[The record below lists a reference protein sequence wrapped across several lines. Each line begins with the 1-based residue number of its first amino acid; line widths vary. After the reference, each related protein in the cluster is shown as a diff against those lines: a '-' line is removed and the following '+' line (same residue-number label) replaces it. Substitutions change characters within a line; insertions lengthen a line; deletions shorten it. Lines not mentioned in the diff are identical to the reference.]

1 MTTAALLR
9 TEGLTLRY
17 GRFTAVHD
25 VSIEL
30 QAGRR
35 YGVLGPNGAGKT
47 SLLNLL
53 TGTHRASAGRI
64 LLDGVD
70 ITAHGPEQRRH
81 AGLGRSFQKT
91 SVFSELTVLDNL
103 RLAVQSDQGLR
114 LFNPWSPRAH
124 DKHLSARARAFAAQ
138 VGLSEKQDSLA
149 SALSYGELRQLEIG
163 LALATEPRV
172 LLLDEPT
179 AGMSEEETQAIVAM
193 LRSQLP
199 ATLTLLI
206 IEHDLRVI
214 EGLTDH
220 VFVFDGGALF
230 EQGTPAQIRQS
241 ERVQRIYFKGDVKG
255 DVQGEQAHA

>member
-1 MTTAALLR
+1 MTAPLLR

-47 SLLNLL
+47 SLLHLL

-64 LLDGVD
+64 VFDGVD
-70 ITAHGPEQRRH
+70 ITAHGPEKRRH

-114 LFNPWSPRAH
+114 LFNPWSPRAANQ
-124 DKHLSARARAFAAQ
+124 HLDARARALAAQ
-138 VGLSEKQDSLA
+138 VGLGDKPEALA
-149 SALSYGELRQLEIG
+149 AALSYGELRQLEIG
-163 LALATEPRV
+163 LALATDPRV

-179 AGMSEEETQAIVAM
+179 AGMSEEETQATVAM
-193 LRSQLP
+193 LRRQLP
-199 ATLTLLI
+199 ASLTLLI

-230 EQGTPAQIRQS
+230 EQGTPEQIRNS
-241 ERVQRIYFKGDVKG
+241 ARVQRIYFKSSTTDEAA
-255 DVQGEQAHA
+255 DA

>member
-1 MTTAALLR
+1 MTPVLQ

-17 GRFTAVHD
+17 GRFTAVRE
-25 VSIEL
+25 VSL
-30 QAGRR
+30 QLHAGRR

-70 ITAHGPEQRRH
+70 VTSQGPEQRRH
-81 AGLGRSFQKT
+81 AGMGRSFQKT
-91 SVFSELTVLDNL
+91 SIFGELTVLENL
-103 RLAVQSDQGLR
+103 RLAAQSGQRLR
-114 LFNPWSPRAH
+114 LVDPWTPRSR
-124 DKHLSARARAFAAQ
+124 DRRLTGRAMAFAEQ
-138 VGLSEKQDSLA
+138 VGLGAKADA
-149 SALSYGELRQLEIG
+149 AAAALSYGELRQLEVG

-193 LRSQLP
+193 LQARLP
-199 ATLTLLI
+199 ASLTLLI
-206 IEHDLRVI
+206 IEHDLQVI

-230 EQGTPAQIRQS
+230 EEGSPAQIRAS
-241 ERVQRIYFKGDVKG
+241 DHVQRIYFKGRTHD
-255 DVQGEQAHA
+255 